1 MIYGNLSS
9 FQKNI
14 VNKNM
19 QDGYYSE
26 ASPSDTGLIILVVQ
40 PKDSPAYLLCF
51 LLEIISVAI
60 R

>member
-1 MIYGNLSS
+1 
-9 FQKNI
+9 
-14 VNKNM
+14 M

-26 ASPSDTGLIILVVQ
+26 ESPSDTGLIILVVQ